1 MCDQRSVI
9 GSKLLP
15 SSFSSFAFFI
25 VFVVLVCER
34 KRKRLIYSFLEFHS
48 YHHHFIIM
56 SLEEKLANLTLG
68 DDKIVVETVKKE
80 GVEKSGLAANIEVL
94 AARCASQDDNDA
106 LLALKTLKALVE
118 QAPESHP
125 FTKDCLTAC
134 KYYTTRVACMFK
146 IDWASDD
153 EIQYG
158 GNEKNDHGIT
168 SLHEDGMR
176 EKMTESCLGATYESY
191 LWLGFLDVV
200 VVTIVLLVSSS
211 SSLDTHSH
219 TLHSPS
225 SFIHSFIHSFFHS
238 HFLSHN
244 IPY

>member
-1 MCDQRSVI
+1 
-9 GSKLLP
+9 
-15 SSFSSFAFFI
+15 
-25 VFVVLVCER
+25 
-34 KRKRLIYSFLEFHS
+34 
-48 YHHHFIIM
+48 M